1 MKGIIVLCKHHY
13 LTNEDDFFLF
23 FLFFFK
29 ITMLLLAASFRP
41 IFLLGSK
48 HSFIFLMGGYL
59 GGHPFLPWPRPN
71 HFKIKGNS
79 EEECCNW
86 AYFHLQSWALQWED
100 REIFSS
106 PAGVFFF
113 CSAFRLMFS
122 MPLRLKSTMPLMMIS
137 ARITSNLFRDRD
149 N

>member
-1 MKGIIVLCKHHY
+1 
-13 LTNEDDFFLF
+13 
-23 FLFFFK
+23 
-29 ITMLLLAASFRP
+29 MLLLAASFRP

-113 CSAFRLMFS
+113 GQLSG
-122 MPLRLKSTMPLMMIS
+122 
-137 ARITSNLFRDRD
+137 
-149 N
+149 